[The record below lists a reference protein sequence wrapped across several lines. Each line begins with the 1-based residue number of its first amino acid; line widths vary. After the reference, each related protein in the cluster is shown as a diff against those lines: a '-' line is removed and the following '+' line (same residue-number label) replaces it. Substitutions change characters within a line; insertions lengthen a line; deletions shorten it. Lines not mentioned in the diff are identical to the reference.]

1 MTSFFEQMLK
11 HHIFTFYGYLYP
23 MNPGTSA
30 FVLFALLL
38 FTLPLGLTLRVLEV
52 LSTEAERSH
61 QLFAR
66 THKQAQA
73 VRLLQ
78 IITLRDS
85 KTSVY
90 QKPVMPAAISLSL

>member
-66 THKQAQA
+66 THKQE
-73 VRLLQ
+73 
-78 IITLRDS
+78 
-85 KTSVY
+85 
-90 QKPVMPAAISLSL
+90 